1 MRPALQVLLN
11 NLTNAGMLYF
21 ATFIFMLLTARG
33 TFLSFYNINW
43 FLVDFLFIWIG
54 LEYGRFTKRDLRF
67 GASFAILWIGYCTLR
82 SLFFTDLPSR
92 YYVSDIVYLFKY
104 ILPSFLYCALLKD
117 QAVHYLSKV
126 IIDLT
131 KISIPL
137 YCLQLVAGPA
147 ILAIG
152 NALNIPPEVPVYHQ
166 TNFVVFTYVQEHAH
180 QNSGFSWEPGA
191 FGFFLIIGLMLQLFK
206 NGFKIDSGTKWLIA
220 GVLTT
225 LSTTTYVAFAVV
237 MLMYY
242 RANGVKLST
251 LAIFAVPV
259 LGVAI
264 FELPFLLDKVIEI
277 YHHDMQDLKNIATLS
292 AYYEKVGEEMP
303 FNRFAS
309 ALFIYNQYHEKLIF
323 GVSNIFIE
331 SVPYLRNAN
340 TSSGILEYFAKFGIV
355 AFVLL
360 FTRMCMFF
368 KKFGATGEQLFYCV
382 LLVLILGFSESI
394 FILPMM
400 TNFYFLY
407 FYAKPEDAEDELE
420 YEDEGYTTQKP
431 VLQS

>member
-1 MRPALQVLLN
+1 
-11 NLTNAGMLYF
+11 
-21 ATFIFMLLTARG
+21 MLLTANG
-33 TFLSFYNINW
+33 TFVPFSNINW

-54 LEYGRFTKRDLRF
+54 LEQGRFTKRDLRF
-67 GASFAILWIGYCTLR
+67 GASFAIMWIGYCTLR
-82 SLFFTDLPSR
+82 SIFLTNLPSR

-117 QAVHYLSKV
+117 QAIHYLSKV

-147 ILAIG
+147 IYAVG
-152 NALNIPPEVPVYHQ
+152 SALNIPPEVPVYHQ

-191 FGFFLIIGLMLQLFK
+191 FGFFLIIGLMLHLFK
-206 NGFKIDSGTKWLIA
+206 NGFKMDSGTKWLIA

-225 LSTTTYVAFAVV
+225 LSTTTYVAFSVV

-251 LAIFAVPV
+251 LAIFAVPAAV
-259 LGVAI
+259 VAM
-264 FELPFLLDKVIEI
+264 FQLPFLLDKVVEI
-277 YHHDMQDLKNIATLS
+277 YHHDMRDLQNIATLA
-292 AYYEKVGEEMP
+292 AYYEKVGEQMP
-303 FNRFAS
+303 FNRFSS
-309 ALFIYNQYHEKLIF
+309 ALFIYNQYHEKLIL

-331 SVPYLRNAN
+331 SVPYLKNAN

-360 FTRMCMFF
+360 FTRMCQFY
-368 KKFGATGEQLFYCV
+368 KKFGATGEQMFYCV

-394 FILPMM
+394 FVLPMM

-407 FYAKPEDAEDELE
+407 FYAKPDEVSEEEELE
-420 YEDEGYTTQKP
+420 DNEYIEHQP
-431 VLQS
+431 VLQP

>member
-1 MRPALQVLLN
+1 M
-11 NLTNAGMLYF
+11 
-21 ATFIFMLLTARG
+21 
-33 TFLSFYNINW
+33 
-43 FLVDFLFIWIG
+43 G
-54 LEYGRFTKRDLRF
+54 LEYGRFTKRDIRF
-67 GASFAILWIGYCTLR
+67 GAGFAIMWIAYCTLR
-82 SLFFTDLPSR
+82 SVFFTNLPGR
-92 YYVSDIVYLFKY
+92 YYVSDIIYLFKY
-104 ILPSFLYCALLKD
+104 ILPSFLYCALLKEK
-117 QAVHYLSKV
+117 AIHYLSKV

-137 YCLQLVAGPA
+137 YCFQLVAGPA
-147 ILAIG
+147 LYSIGKAI
-152 NALNIPPEVPVYHQ
+152 NLPPDVAGYHY
-166 TNFVVFTYVQEHAH
+166 TNFVVFTYVTEHAH
-180 QNSGFSWEPGA
+180 QNSGFTWEPGA
-191 FGFFLIIGLMLQLFK
+191 FGFFLIIGLMLHLFK
-206 NGFKIDSGTKWLIA
+206 NGFKMDSGTKWLIA

-259 LGVAI
+259 LAVAV
-264 FELPFLLDKVIEI
+264 FQLPFLLDKVVEI
-277 YHHDMQDLKNIATLS
+277 YHHDMRDLQNIATLS
-292 AYYEKVGEEMP
+292 AYYERVGEQMP
-303 FNRFAS
+303 FNRFSS
-309 ALFIYNQYHEKLIF
+309 ALFIYRQYHEKLIF

-340 TSSGILEYFAKFGIV
+340 TSSGILEYFAKFGII

-360 FTRMCMFF
+360 FTRMGIFY
-368 KKFGATGEQLFYCV
+368 KRYGATGEQVFYCI

-407 FYAKPEDAEDELE
+407 FYAKPEDVVEEGSDEHYPE
-420 YEDEGYTTQKP
+420 IKKP